1 MPNQFEIYHINA
13 FTSNPFEGNA
23 AAVMLGDNLTEHQK
37 QQIANQINFSETAFL
52 TSSSKADYKLQW
64 FTPLKEVDL
73 CGHATIAALHYLS
86 QKGFIKDGSNL
97 VFETRSGLLECS
109 VNNNEYTMQMPVYN
123 VIELNSLREDL
134 INAYNIPENIID
146 NDTPILTLSNNYVFV
161 KIKSY
166 NELVSYTPVFTTD
179 NEILKEFSDVSLY
192 TTETIEENNTA
203 HQRFFAPGFGIP
215 EDPVTG
221 SASAYLALVLLKA
234 GLVSEDSLLNSIII
248 EQGDHLGRRGR
259 VKVKFN
265 QKEQKLI
272 IKGDA
277 VTFLKGNIFI

>member
-13 FTSNPFEGNA
+13 FTTNPFEGNA
-23 AAVMLGDNLTEHQK
+23 AAVMFGDNLTEHQM
-37 QQIANQINFSETAFL
+37 QQIAAQTNYSETAFL

-73 CGHATIAALHYLS
+73 CGHATIASLHYLS
-86 QKGFIKDGSNL
+86 QTGSIKKGITL
-97 VFETRSGLLECS
+97 LFETRSGLLECS
-109 VNNNEYTMQMPVYN
+109 INNNEYAMQMPIYN
-123 VIELNSLREDL
+123 VFELNRLKEDL
-134 INAYNIPENIID
+134 ISAYNIPENIID
-146 NDTPILTLSNNYVFV
+146 TDTPILTLSNNYVFV

-166 NELVSYTPVFTTD
+166 NELVSYNPIFNPD
-179 NEILKEFSDVSLY
+179 SEILNEYPDLSLY
-192 TTETIEENNTA
+192 TTETIEENNIA

-221 SASAYLALVLLKA
+221 SASAYLALVLLKV
-234 GLVSEDSLLNSIII
+234 GIVSEISLLNSIII

-259 VKVKFN
+259 VKVGFN
-265 QKEQKLI
+265 KKEQKLI
-272 IKGDA
+272 IKGNA